1 MVEVRKLR
9 PEVGFEPTTLHTT
22 RIGLPIAP
30 DDVTEKPSLSE
41 HTCKYGGAHPPTG
54 MARVAQLGERR
65 TSNPKVVGSN
75 PTSGRS
81 PPWLGE
87 RRRKGRFYYLI
98 LLSS

>member
-1 MVEVRKLR
+1 MEDQ
-9 PEVGFEPTTLHTT
+9 TLHTT

-54 MARVAQLGERR
+54 MTRVAQLGERR

-81 PPWLGE
+81 FRTSTVHSVVIDPDE
-87 RRRKGRFYYLI
+87 YLRVNY
-98 LLSS
+98 